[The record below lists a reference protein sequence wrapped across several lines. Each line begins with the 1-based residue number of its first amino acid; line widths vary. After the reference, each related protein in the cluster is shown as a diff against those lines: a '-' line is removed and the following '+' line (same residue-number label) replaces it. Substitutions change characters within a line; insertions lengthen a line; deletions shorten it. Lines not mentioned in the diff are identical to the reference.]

1 MCKKGL
7 SAKNVQ
13 GVDRYYRNQSTIT
26 KKRLLINYSA
36 IVNLATKHIALR
48 GSKHKKDNRKVCR
61 LFLID
66 FLSPGG
72 V

>member
-48 GSKHKKDNRKVCR
+48 GSKHKKDNLKVCR